1 MKRPLLSYA
10 LLFCCGIAFSQT
22 PKRNLVPADVYN
34 YQSLGDMQI
43 SPDGKWV
50 LYAVAKPDSTK
61 NKKISDLHLSSWDG
75 KDKVQLTFSDE
86 GESSARFSPDGKY
99 IAYMSSKKVD
109 SIDNN
114 QIWLMDRRGGEARQF
129 TKVKQDLKDFEWS
142 PDGSKLVLVMQEEE
156 KKDKKS
162 KTARPIVVD
171 KYHFKQDIDGYVYN
185 KPTHLFLLDIN
196 SGKVEQLTD
205 GKYYESSPS
214 WSPDGTK
221 ITFVSNRTDDPE
233 RNDNKSIYVI
243 DAKKGSAIKE
253 LTTWKGTENQPRWSK
268 DGKKIAFLRST
279 QDMTY
284 INYDQDILAVM
295 NADGSDVKLL
305 TKELDRP
312 VTNFR
317 WGKDDK
323 TIGFTVEDDRQ
334 TYISE
339 VEVGSGKIKK
349 IIGGERSFYNLEAN
363 PNGGWLTNMADPQHP
378 SNLYSVSNGN
388 LNQLTHINEDWLKDI
403 SLAEVSGFQ
412 STSEDGTKVS
422 GLFFK
427 PADAGTKKLPFIL
440 FIHGGPVAQDD
451 YGFDFTRQMLAA
463 GGYGVAA
470 VNYRGSNG
478 RGLDYSK
485 AIYADWGN
493 LEVQD
498 LLGATDYLVNEGMID
513 PEKLGIGGWSYG
525 GILTDYT
532 IATDTRFKAAC
543 SGAGSAMQLSMY
555 GIDQYLLQW
564 NEEIGLPWVKE
575 DLDRY
580 MKLSYPFTH
589 ADKIKTPTLFMAS
602 EKDFNVPTEGTE
614 QMYAALKTLG
624 VPTEL
629 VIYPD
634 QFHGISVLSYQ
645 IDRYKRYLDW
655 YGKYL
660 NVSK

>member
-10 LLFCCGIAFSQT
+10 LLICCGIAFSQT
-22 PKRNLVPADVYN
+22 PKRKLVPSDVYN
-34 YQSLGDMQI
+34 YQTLSDIQV

-50 LYAVAKPDSTK
+50 LYAVAKPDSIK

-86 GESSARFSPDGKY
+86 GESNAKFSPNGKY
-99 IAYMSSKKVD
+99 IAYISSKKVD
-109 SIDNN
+109 SVDKD
-114 QIWLMDRRGGEARQF
+114 QVWLMDRRGGEGQQF
-129 TKVKQDLKDFEWS
+129 TKLKEDLKDFVWS
-142 PDGSKLVLVMQEEE
+142 PDGSKMVLVMQEAE

-162 KTARPIVVD
+162 KTKQVIVVD
-171 KYHFKQDIDGYVYN
+171 KYHFKQDIDGYVFN
-185 KPTHLFLLDIN
+185 RPTHLYLLDIKT
-196 SGKVEQLTD
+196 GKIDQLTD
-205 GKYYESSPS
+205 GNYYESAPS
-214 WSPDGTK
+214 WSPDGSK
-221 ITFVSNRTDDPE
+221 ITFVSNRTEDPE
-233 RNDNKSIYVI
+233 RNNNKSIYII
-243 DAKKGSAIKE
+243 DAKKGSEIKE
-253 LTTWKGTENQPRWSK
+253 LTTWKGTENEPRWSK

-295 NADGSDVKLL
+295 NADGSNVKLL

-312 VTNFR
+312 VSNFR

-323 TIGFTVEDDRQ
+323 TIGFLVSDDRQ

-339 VEVGSGKIKK
+339 VDVSSGKVKNV
-349 IIGGERSFYNLEAN
+349 IGGDRSFYELEAN
-363 PNGGWLTNMADPQHP
+363 PNGGWLTNMAEPQHP

-388 LNQLTHINEDWLKDI
+388 LNQLTHLNEVWLKDVA
-403 SLAEVSGFQ
+403 LADVSGFR

-427 PADAGTKKLPFIL
+427 PADAGNKKLPFIL

-478 RGLDYSK
+478 RGLDFSK

-498 LLGATDYLVNEGMID
+498 LLGATDYLVKEGMID

-532 IATDTRFKAAC
+532 IASDTRFKAAC

-575 DLDRY
+575 DLERY

-602 EKDFNVPTEGTE
+602 ENDFNVPTQGTE
-614 QMYAALKTLG
+614 QMYAALRTLG
-624 VPTEL
+624 IPTQL

-634 QFHGISVLSYQ
+634 QHHGISVLSYQ
-645 IDRYKRYLDW
+645 IDRYKRYLNW
-655 YGKYL
+655 YDKYL
-660 NVSK
+660 KESN

>member
-1 MKRPLLSYA
+1 MKKPLISYA
-10 LLFCCGIAFSQT
+10 LLICCGIAFSQT
-22 PKRNLVPADVYN
+22 PKRKLVPSDVYN
-34 YQSLGDMQI
+34 YQTLSDMQV

-61 NKKISDLHLSSWDG
+61 NKKISDLYLSSWEG

-86 GESSARFSPDGKY
+86 GESNAKFSPDGKY
-99 IAYMSSKKVD
+99 IAYMSSKEVD
-109 SIDNN
+109 SVKND
-114 QIWLMDRRGGEARQF
+114 QIWLIDRRGGEGQQF
-129 TKVKQDLKDFEWS
+129 TKMKEDLKDFVWS
-142 PDGSKLVLVMQEEE
+142 PDGSKMVLVMQEVE

-162 KTARPIVVD
+162 KTKPVIVVD
-171 KYHFKQDIDGYVYN
+171 KYHFKQDIDGYVFN
-185 KPTHLFLLDIN
+185 KPTHLYLLDIKT
-196 SGKVEQLTD
+196 GKIDQLTD
-205 GKYYESSPS
+205 GNYYESAPS
-214 WSPDGTK
+214 WSPDGSK
-221 ITFVSNRTDDPE
+221 ITFVSNRTEDPE
-233 RNDNKSIYVI
+233 RNNNKSIYII
-243 DAKKGSAIKE
+243 DAKKGSEIKE
-253 LTTWKGTENQPRWSK
+253 LTTWKGTENEPRWSK

-279 QDMTY
+279 QEMTY

-295 NADGSDVKLL
+295 DADGNNVKLL

-312 VTNFR
+312 VSNFR
-317 WGKDDK
+317 WGNDDK
-323 TIGFTVEDDRQ
+323 TIGFLVSDDRQ

-339 VEVGSGKIKK
+339 VDITSGKIKK
-349 IIGGERSFYNLEAN
+349 VIGGDRSFNELEAN
-363 PNGGWLTNMADPQHP
+363 PNGGWLTNMAEPKQP
-378 SNLYSVSNGN
+378 SNLYTVRNGN
-388 LNQLTHINEDWLKDI
+388 LNKLTHLNEDWLKDI
-403 SLAEVSGFQ
+403 TLAEVSGFQ
-412 STSEDGTKVS
+412 STSKDGTKVS

-427 PADAGTKKLPFIL
+427 PADSANKKLPFIL

-478 RGLDYSK
+478 RGLDFSK

-498 LLGATDYLVNEGMID
+498 LLGATDYLVNEGLID

-532 IATDTRFKAAC
+532 IASDTRFKAAC

-575 DLDRY
+575 DLERY

-602 EKDFNVPTEGTE
+602 ENDFNVPTQGTE
-614 QMYAALKTLG
+614 QMYAALRTLG
-624 VPTEL
+624 VPTQL

-634 QFHGISVLSYQ
+634 QNHGISVLSYQ
-645 IDRYKRYLDW
+645 VDRYKRYLDW
-655 YGKYL
+655 YAKYL
-660 NVSK
+660 KVSN

>member
-1 MKRPLLSYA
+1 MVMY
-10 LLFCCGIAFSQT
+10 II
-22 PKRNLVPADVYN
+22 NLP
-34 YQSLGDMQI
+34 I
-43 SPDGKWV
+43 
-50 LYAVAKPDSTK
+50 
-61 NKKISDLHLSSWDG
+61 
-75 KDKVQLTFSDE
+75 
-86 GESSARFSPDGKY
+86 Y
-99 IAYMSSKKVD
+99 IY
-109 SIDNN
+109 
-114 QIWLMDRRGGEARQF
+114 
-129 TKVKQDLKDFEWS
+129 
-142 PDGSKLVLVMQEEE
+142 
-156 KKDKKS
+156 
-162 KTARPIVVD
+162 
-171 KYHFKQDIDGYVYN
+171 
-185 KPTHLFLLDIN
+185 LDIKT
-196 SGKVEQLTD
+196 GKIEQLTE
-205 GKYYESSPS
+205 GKYYESKPS

-243 DAKKGSAIKE
+243 DAKKGSTIKE
-253 LTTWKGTENQPRWSK
+253 LTTWKGTENEPRWSK

-295 NADGSDVKLL
+295 NADGSDVRLL

-312 VTNFR
+312 VSHFR

-323 TIGFTVEDDRQ
+323 TIGFVVEDDRQ

-339 VEVGSGKIKK
+339 VEVSSGKIKK
-349 IIGGERSFYNLEAN
+349 VIGGDRSFYELEAN
-363 PNGGWLTNMADPQHP
+363 PDGTWLTNMADPEHP
-378 SNLYSVSNGN
+378 SNLYTVNNGK
-388 LNQLTHINEDWLKDI
+388 LNQLTHLNEDWLKDVA
-403 SLAEVSGFQ
+403 LAEVSGFQ
-412 STSEDGTKVS
+412 STSKDGTKVS

-427 PADAGTKKLPFIL
+427 PADAGDKKLPFIL

-478 RGLDYSK
+478 RGLDFSK

-498 LLGATDYLVNEGMID
+498 LLGATDYLVKEGKID

-575 DLDRY
+575 DLERY

-602 EKDFNVPTEGTE
+602 ENDFNVPTEGTE
-614 QMYAALKTLG
+614 QMYAALRTLG
-624 VPTEL
+624 VPTQL

-645 IDRYKRYLDW
+645 VDRYKRYLDW

-660 NVSK
+660 NVN